1 MRVKFYKMR
10 GLSQKSDVLAPI
22 DLELEFDGKR
32 AFAVWESFQV
42 GRYEFK
48 ARLEINPRLLK
59 KLSSSKCN
67 YLYRGEL
74 QIPRPQD
81 N

>member
-10 GLSQKSDVLAPI
+10 GLTQKSDLPAPI
-22 DLELEFDGKR
+22 DLELEFDGNR
-32 AFAVWESFQV
+32 AFAVWESFQI
-42 GRYEFK
+42 GKYEFK

-59 KLSSSKCN
+59 KLQSSNSN

-74 QIPRPQD
+74 QVPRPQD

>member
-10 GLSQKSDVLAPI
+10 GLPETSDFRAPI
-22 DLELEFDGKR
+22 DLELEFEGKR
-32 AFAVWESFQV
+32 AFAVWESFQI
-42 GRYEFK
+42 GKYEFK

-59 KLSSSKCN
+59 KLQTSNCS

>member
-10 GLSQKSDVLAPI
+10 GLSQKSEVQPPI

-32 AFAVWESFQV
+32 AFAVWECFQI
-42 GRYEFK
+42 GKYEFK

-59 KLSSSKCN
+59 KLRSSNCN

-74 QIPRPQD
+74 EIPRPQD

>member
-1 MRVKFYKMR
+1 MRVKFYKTR
-10 GLSQKSDVLAPI
+10 GLSQEGGSHSPI

-32 AFAVWESFQV
+32 AFAVWESFQI
-42 GRYEFK
+42 GKYEFK

-59 KLSSSKCN
+59 KLRFSSCN

-74 QIPRPQD
+74 VVPRPQD
-81 N
+81 H